1 MGKSDDGP
9 SPWRPSAKR
18 APALKAAL
26 SVFRSRPFIMSSFD
40 RGQGEQHF
48 GVIFEAIQLS
58 AVDIF
63 GRLSR
68 SGGAVVPLAD

>member
-1 MGKSDDGP
+1 
-9 SPWRPSAKR
+9 
-18 APALKAAL
+18 
-26 SVFRSRPFIMSSFD
+26 MSSFD